1 MDKKRSSSSI
11 NQKRIMIRQVTE
23 TGFSSSGEY
32 ICNMSMQQVSKHDE
46 RYDIK
51 VSAAASCMYPQ

>member
-1 MDKKRSSSSI
+1 MIKR
-11 NQKRIMIRQVTE
+11 VTE

-32 ICNMSMQQVSKHDE
+32 ICNMSMHQVSKHDE